1 VPFVVKPLVYSN
13 SRSAEQWIKCGR
25 SDSIL
30 GLPTHRL
37 RTIDICFRSSFRVF
51 AMAAGTILCVFAASG
66 EAQNS
71 SLGNP
76 TAAEKA
82 TKAPP
87 VRESPPY
94 WAYVVNPPAGA
105 AAVPAKTPDTTPR
118 HVPGSTAAFT
128 LAQTTDLFAP
138 PDWHPT
144 DHPAMPEIVSR
155 GRAPDVFACGYCHL
169 PNGQGRPENS
179 SLTGLPAA
187 YIIQQ
192 LADFKSGLRKS
203 SEPKHGPTSAMIAYE
218 TKANEREIQAAAEYF
233 FALKPR
239 PWIRVVE
246 TDTVPK
252 THVAGWMLV
261 ATEPAENGPA
271 EMEPI
276 GERIIETPEN
286 LERTELRD
294 DHSGFVAY
302 VPVGSIKR
310 GKALT
315 TANPNKTLRCAAC
328 HGNDLRGLANVPAL
342 AGRSPSYI
350 VRQLYDIQN
359 GARAGVAVQKM
370 KPAIAKLTVDD
381 MAAIAAYAAS
391 LKP

>member
-1 VPFVVKPLVYSN
+1 
-13 SRSAEQWIKCGR
+13 
-25 SDSIL
+25 
-30 GLPTHRL
+30 
-37 RTIDICFRSSFRVF
+37 
-51 AMAAGTILCVFAASG
+51 
-66 EAQNS
+66 
-71 SLGNP
+71 
-76 TAAEKA
+76 
-82 TKAPP
+82 
-87 VRESPPY
+87 
-94 WAYVVNPPAGA
+94 
-105 AAVPAKTPDTTPR
+105 
-118 HVPGSTAAFT
+118 
-128 LAQTTDLFAP
+128 
-138 PDWHPT
+138 
-144 DHPAMPEIVSR
+144 
-155 GRAPDVFACGYCHL
+155 
-169 PNGQGRPENS
+169 
-179 SLTGLPAA
+179 
-187 YIIQQ
+187 
-192 LADFKSGLRKS
+192 
-203 SEPKHGPTSAMIAYE
+203 MIAYE